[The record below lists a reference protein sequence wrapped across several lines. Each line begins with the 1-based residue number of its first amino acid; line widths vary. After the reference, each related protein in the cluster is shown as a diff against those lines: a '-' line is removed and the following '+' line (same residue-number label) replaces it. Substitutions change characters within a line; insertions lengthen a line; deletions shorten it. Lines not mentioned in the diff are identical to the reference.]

1 MISYKGYKFTFFE
14 DPGHAWLAVPK
25 KLIESFG
32 IQKEIS
38 SCSYIYKDTVYLE
51 EDCDA
56 RIFLKKYMEVYGETA
71 KWDEVY
77 QESTPIRG
85 YKYYDGV

>member
-1 MISYKGYKFTFFE
+1 MKIYNFHS
-14 DPGHAWLAVPK
+14 DPGHGWLEVPLDEVK
-25 KLIESFG
+25 HIASKITG
-32 IQKEIS
+32 Y
-38 SCSYIYKDTVYLE
+38 SYIRGDNVYLE